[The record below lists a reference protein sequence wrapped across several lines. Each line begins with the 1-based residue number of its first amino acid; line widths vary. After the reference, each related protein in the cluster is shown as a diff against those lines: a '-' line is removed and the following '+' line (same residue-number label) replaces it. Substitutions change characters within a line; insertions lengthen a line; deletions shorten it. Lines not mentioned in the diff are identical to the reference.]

1 MLLSQVQNEIKVV
14 QSPSK
19 NFLKEFCD
27 IFYFISFRGH
37 LVENMGMW
45 NLSSDIMCD
54 SALYGWILELNRN
67 KTKYQLIL
75 SKAKL
80 TLTR

>member
-37 LVENMGMW
+37 LVENMGM
-45 NLSSDIMCD
+45 
-54 SALYGWILELNRN
+54 
-67 KTKYQLIL
+67 
-75 SKAKL
+75 
-80 TLTR
+80 